1 MAVTRFLFLIDAL
14 ILIGRMRSIL
24 GIYSGGIWR
33 IPYLGS
39 LLPGECVRL
48 SPFKA
53 IPEQVNAIA
62 VWGHRPSAQKPV
74 ALAEAAGLP
83 VIRLEDGFIRSL
95 GLGVQDCPP
104 LSIVVDHLGI
114 YYDASAP
121 STLEQLV
128 QDRAG
133 NQSLAG
139 EAEAMMHAIVDNDL
153 SKYNQAPPFVAP
165 DNMPEAV
172 LLIDQTFGDMSVT
185 KGNASPESFQLM
197 LETAKQENP
206 NAEIWV
212 KVHPDVL
219 CGKKSGYFAHLKS
232 DSRVRLFAEDV
243 SPQSLLRHMQKVYV
257 VTSQYGF
264 EALLAGKPVIC
275 FGQPWY
281 AGWGLTDDRHPKAS
295 ELAARRQP
303 ATLNDLF
310 TAAYLRYCRYR
321 HPVSGQPTTLA
332 SVVDW
337 LALQRQHNLTRRGML
352 WAPGLSLWKTA
363 ILKPFLK
370 TTENQVRFAKRC
382 PQASALIAWGTR
394 GEAKWQA
401 QADAQHIPLWRME
414 DGFIRSS
421 GLGSDLL
428 APLSLV
434 LDKTGIYYDAS
445 RPSDLENLLN
455 TSSLNEHQRE
465 RAQALQQQ
473 LVRNKV
479 SKYNLGLDWH
489 LPPEATGR
497 KVILVPGQVEDDAS
511 IKTGALSVNTNRD
524 LLRTVRERNPDAFIV
539 FKPHPDV
546 LVGNREGHVAAED
559 VARWADCQ
567 ALDADII
574 QCIQHADE
582 LHTMTSLSGFEA
594 LMHGKRVFCYGMP
607 FYAGWGLTQ
616 DEHHISRRARQLSL
630 EDLVWQTLIAYPTY
644 IHPQRLEPML
654 AEEAALWLSAT
665 PRGAMKITK
674 KNIGRLARQYR
685 KLLMFYKVRFG

>member
-1 MAVTRFLFLIDAL
+1 MERTRN
-14 ILIGRMRSIL
+14 IL

-33 IPYLGS
+33 IPHLAS
-39 LLPGECVRL
+39 FLPGEPVRL
-48 SPFKA
+48 SPYKT

-74 ALAEAAGLP
+74 ALAQSVGLP

-95 GLGVQDCPP
+95 GLGVQGCPP

-114 YYDASAP
+114 YYDASVP
-121 STLEQLV
+121 SSLECLV
-128 QDRAG
+128 KDNDG
-133 NQSLAG
+133 NKPLA
-139 EAEAMMHAIVDNDL
+139 AEAQAMMRAIVDNDL

-165 DNMPEAV
+165 DIMPEAV
-172 LLIDQTFGDMSVT
+172 LVIDQTFGDMSVT
-185 KGNASPESFQLM
+185 KGNAGPESFQQM

-206 NAEIWV
+206 SAEVWV

-219 CGKKSGYFAHLKS
+219 CGKKAGYFANLKS
-232 DSRVRLFAEDV
+232 DDRVRVFAEDI

-264 EALLAGKPVIC
+264 EALLAGKPVVC

-281 AGWGLTDDRHPKAS
+281 AGWGLTDDRHPKAR

-303 ATLNDLF
+303 TTLSNLF

-321 HPVSGQPTTLA
+321 HPISGKTATLA
-332 SVVDW
+332 CVVDW
-337 LALQRQHNLTRRGML
+337 LVLQRNHNQSRRGTL

-363 ILKPFLK
+363 ILRPFLK
-370 TTENQVRFAKRC
+370 TAENRVRFAKQCR
-382 PQASALIAWGTR
+382 QASALIAWGTR
-394 GEAKWQA
+394 GEKKWQA
-401 QADAQHIPLWRME
+401 QADAQRIPLWRME

-455 TSSLNEHQRE
+455 ASSLSEHQRE
-465 RAQALQQQ
+465 RAQALLQQ

-479 SKYNLGLDWH
+479 SKYNLGQEWH
-489 LPPEATGR
+489 LPPEATG
-497 KVILVPGQVEDDAS
+497 KKIILVPGQVEDDAS
-511 IKTGALSVNTNRD
+511 ILTGARSVNTNRD
-524 LLRTVRERNPDAFIV
+524 LLRTVRERNPDAFVV

-546 LVGNREGHVAAED
+546 LVGNRKGQVVAED
-559 VARWADCQ
+559 IARWADCQ

-574 QCIQHADE
+574 QCIQLADE

-594 LMHGKRVFCYGMP
+594 LMHGKRVFCYGLP

-616 DEHHISRRARQLSL
+616 DEHNIPRRARQLSL
-630 EDLVWQTLIAYPTY
+630 TDLVWQTLIAYPTY
-644 IHPQRLEPML
+644 IHPQRLEPMQ
-654 AEEAALWLSAT
+654 AEEAVIWLSTA
-665 PRGAMKITK
+665 PRGEMKITK

>member
-1 MAVTRFLFLIDAL
+1 MNSV
-14 ILIGRMRSIL
+14 L
-24 GIYSGGIWR
+24 GVYSGGIWR
-33 IPYLGS
+33 IPYLDS
-39 LLPGECVRL
+39 FLPGERVRL

-53 IPEQVNAIA
+53 IPANVNAIA
-62 VWGHRPSAQKPV
+62 VWGYRPSAQKPA
-74 ALAEAAGLP
+74 ALAQAAGLP

-104 LSIVVDHLGI
+104 LSIVIDRLGI
-114 YYDASAP
+114 YYDASPP
-121 STLEQLV
+121 STLETLV
-128 QDRAG
+128 QDREG
-133 NQSLAG
+133 NRPLAD
-139 EAEAMMHAIVDNDL
+139 EAHGLMRAIVDSDL
-153 SKYNQAPPFVAP
+153 SKYNQAPPFVPPTVMP
-165 DNMPEAV
+165 DAV
-172 LLIDQTFGDMSVT
+172 LVVDQTFGDMSVA
-185 KGNASPESFQLM
+185 KGNASADSFRLM
-197 LETAKQENP
+197 LETAKAENP
-206 NAEIWV
+206 NAEVWV

-219 CGKKSGYFAHLKS
+219 CGKKAGYFTGLQN
-232 DSRVRLFAEDV
+232 DPRVKLFAEDV

-264 EALLAGKPVIC
+264 EALMAGKPVMC

-281 AGWGLTDDRHPKAS
+281 AGWGLTDDRHPQAAM
-295 ELAARRQP
+295 LAKRRQP
-303 ATLNDLF
+303 ATLIELF
-310 TAAYLRYCRYR
+310 TAAYLRYCHYR
-321 HPVSGQPTTLA
+321 HPVSGEPTGLA
-332 SVVDW
+332 EVVDW
-337 LALQRQHNLTRRGML
+337 LALQRSHTLARQGTL

-370 TTENQVRFAKRC
+370 TAGNRVRFAAKC

-394 GEAKWQA
+394 GEARWQA
-401 QADAQHIPLWRME
+401 QAARQEIPLWRME

-434 LDKTGIYYDAS
+434 LDKSGIYYDAT

-455 TSSLNEHQRE
+455 ASNLSERQRA
-465 RAQALQQQ
+465 RAQALRLL
-473 LVRNKV
+473 LVQSKV
-479 SKYNLGLDWH
+479 SKYNLGQDWH
-489 LPPEATGR
+489 LPAGAAGK
-497 KVILVPGQVEDDAS
+497 KVLLVPGQVEDDAS
-511 IKTGALSVNTNRD
+511 IATGALSIRTNRD
-524 LLRTVRERNPDAFIV
+524 LLRTVRERNPEAFIV

-546 LVGNREGHVAAED
+546 LVGNRKGMVDVED

-594 LMHGKRVFCYGMP
+594 LLHGKRVFCYGMP
-607 FYAGWGLTQ
+607 FYAGWGLTH
-616 DEHHISRRARQLSL
+616 DEHSIARRSRSLSL
-630 EDLVWQTLIAYPTY
+630 DDLVWQTLIAYPTY

-654 AEEAALWLSAT
+654 AEEAALWLSAA
-665 PRGAMKITK
+665 PRGEMKISK

>member
-1 MAVTRFLFLIDAL
+1 M
-14 ILIGRMRSIL
+14 GRMRSIL

-33 IPYLGS
+33 IPYLDS
-39 LLPGECVRL
+39 FLPGERVRL

-53 IPEQVNAIA
+53 IPEPVNAVA
-62 VWGHRPSAQKPV
+62 VWGCRPSAQKPLS
-74 ALAEAAGLP
+74 LAQAAGLP

-95 GLGVQDCPP
+95 GLGVQGCPP

-121 STLEQLV
+121 STLEHLV
-128 QDRAG
+128 QDKAG
-133 NQSLAG
+133 NQPLAG
-139 EAEAMMHAIVDNDL
+139 EAEAMMCAIVDNDL

-172 LLIDQTFGDMSVT
+172 LVIDQTFGDMSVT
-185 KGNASPESFQLM
+185 KGNAVPESFQLM

-206 NAEIWV
+206 KAEIWM

-219 CGKKSGYFAHLKS
+219 CSKKAGYFANLKS
-232 DSRVRLFAEDV
+232 NSRVRVFAEDV

-310 TAAYLRYCRYR
+310 TAAYLRYSRYR
-321 HPVSGQPTTLA
+321 HPVTGEPTSLGC
-332 SVVDW
+332 VVDW
-337 LALQRQHNLTRRGML
+337 LALQRRHTLARVGTL

-363 ILKPFLK
+363 ILRPYLK
-370 TTENQVRFAKRC
+370 TAANEVRFARQC
-382 PQASALIAWGTR
+382 PRATTLIAWGTR

-401 QADAQHIPLWRME
+401 QADAQGLNLWRME

-434 LDKTGIYYDAS
+434 LDKIGIYYDAT

-455 TSSLNEHQRE
+455 MSELSE
-465 RAQALQQQ
+465 RQSARAGALRLQ

-489 LPPEATGR
+489 LPAEAAGK

-511 IKTGALSVNTNRD
+511 IATGALSINTNGD
-524 LLRTVRERNPDAFIV
+524 LLRTVRERNPEAFIV

-546 LVGNREGHVAAED
+546 LVGNRKGQVSAED
-559 VARWADCQ
+559 VTRWADCQ

-594 LMHGKRVFCYGMP
+594 LMHGKKVFCYGMP

-616 DEHHISRRARQLSL
+616 DEHTLSRRTRQLSL
-630 EDLVWQTLIAYPTY
+630 NDLVWQTLIAYPTY
-644 IHPQRLEPML
+644 IHPQRQEPMP
-654 AEEAALWLSAT
+654 AEEAVQWLSST
-665 PRGAMKITK
+665 PRGEMKITQ
-674 KNIGRLARQYR
+674 KNIGRIARQYR
-685 KLLMFYKVRFG
+685 KLKMFYKARFG